1 MIAAELFDTTSTPE
15 TVTGHRSASSMKAA
29 DLVNYVRE
37 RTTDQP
43 VSQDTDT
50 TAALAVILGP
60 DTAQRLYAR
69 VMHEQHQ
76 DRPSLAQ
83 LLNDLRTAPDSFVDL
98 LTTSQI
104 ARLLAAADLA
114 RALNR
119 EHNVTKTAARVT
131 SADDAIDYVL
141 NELDQLHDAQNEYF
155 YAVLLDIRNKVIKPV
170 EIARG
175 SVSAA
180 VVDPA
185 DVLREACVHH
195 ASRVILVHNHPSGE
209 TDPSK
214 EDIDTT
220 NRIVQALKYVGVR
233 VLDHVIIGRT
243 RSQYFSFA
251 LKGLV

>member
-1 MIAAELFDTTSTPE
+1 MSTAELFDTTSTPE
-15 TVTGHRSASSMKAA
+15 TVTGHRVNSMKIA

-43 VSQDTDT
+43 VSQDTNT
-50 TAALAVILGP
+50 VAALAVILGP

-69 VMHEQHQ
+69 AMHEQHQ
-76 DRPSLAQ
+76 DRPSLAD

-98 LTTSQI
+98 LSTSQI

-131 SADDAIDYVL
+131 NAEEAIDYVL
-141 NELDQLHDAQNEYF
+141 NELDQLQDAQQEYF

-185 DVLREACVHH
+185 DILREACIHH

-220 NRIVQALKYVGVR
+220 SKIVQALKYVGVR
-233 VLDHVIIGRT
+233 VLDHVIVGRV
-243 RSQYFSFA
+243 RQDFYSFA
-251 LKGLV
+251 RSGLV

>member
-1 MIAAELFDTTSTPE
+1 MNAAELFDTTSTPE
-15 TVTGHRSASSMKAA
+15 TVTGHRASSMKIA
-29 DLVNYVRE
+29 DLITYIRE

-43 VSQDTDT
+43 VSQNNDTV
-50 TAALAVILGP
+50 AALAVILGP

-69 VMHEQHQ
+69 AMHEQHA

-98 LTTSQI
+98 LSTSQI

-114 RALNR
+114 RALNH
-119 EHNVTKTAARVT
+119 EHNQTKTAARVT
-131 SADDAIDYVL
+131 SPEDAIDYVL
-141 NELDQLHDAQNEYF
+141 NELDQLQDAQNEYF
-155 YAVLLDIRNKVIKPV
+155 YAVLVDIRNKVIKPV

-185 DVLREACVHH
+185 DVLREACIHH
-195 ASRVILVHNHPSGE
+195 ASRVFLVHNHPSGE

-220 NRIVQALKYVGVR
+220 NKIVCALKYVGVR
-233 VLDHVIIGRT
+233 VLDHIIVGRT

-251 LKGLV
+251 RSGMV

>member
-1 MIAAELFDTTSTPE
+1 MDTAELFDTTTSTPE
-15 TVTGHRSASSMKAA
+15 TVTGHRASMKIA
-29 DLVNYVRE
+29 DLINYVRE

-43 VSQDTDT
+43 VSQNNDTV
-50 TAALAVILGP
+50 AALAVILGP

-69 VMHEQHQ
+69 ATHEQHA

-98 LTTSQI
+98 LSTSQI

-119 EHNVTKTAARVT
+119 EHNVTRTAARVT

-170 EIARG
+170 EISKG

-185 DVLREACVHH
+185 DVLREACIHH

-220 NRIVQALKYVGVR
+220 NKIVQALKYVGVR
-233 VLDHVIIGRT
+233 VLDHVIVGRV
-243 RSQYFSFA
+243 RQDYFSFA
-251 LKGLV
+251 LKGML

>member
-1 MIAAELFDTTSTPE
+1 MNAVELFDTTSTPE
-15 TVTGHRSASSMKAA
+15 IVTGHRTSSMKAA
-29 DLVNYVRE
+29 DLVTYVRE

-43 VSQDTDT
+43 VSQDTNT
-50 TAALAVILGP
+50 AAALAVILGP

-69 VMHEQHQ
+69 AMHEQHA

-83 LLNDLRTAPDSFVDL
+83 LLNDLRTAPDSFTDL
-98 LTTSQI
+98 LSTSQI

-114 RALNR
+114 RALDHEHRTPR
-119 EHNVTKTAARVT
+119 EQARVT

-141 NELDQLHDAQNEYF
+141 NELNQLQDAQQEYF
-155 YAVLLDIRNKVIKPV
+155 YCVLLDIRNKVIKPV

-185 DVLREACVHH
+185 DILREACIHH
-195 ASRVILVHNHPSGE
+195 ASRVVLVHNHPSGE
-209 TDPSK
+209 CDPSK

-220 NRIVQALKYVGVR
+220 NKIVQALKYVGVR
-233 VLDHVIIGRT
+233 VLDHIIVGRT

-251 LKGLV
+251 RSGMV

>member
-1 MIAAELFDTTSTPE
+1 MNAVELFETTSTPE
-15 TVTGHRSASSMKAA
+15 TVTGHRSSSMKIA
-29 DLVNYVRE
+29 DLINYVRE

-43 VSQDTDT
+43 VSQNNDTV
-50 TAALAVILGP
+50 AALAVILGP

-69 VMHEQHQ
+69 AMHEQHA

-83 LLNDLRTAPDSFVDL
+83 VLNDLRTAPDSFTDML
-98 LTTSQI
+98 STSQI

-141 NELDQLHDAQNEYF
+141 NELDQLQDAQNEYF

-175 SVSAA
+175 SISAA

-185 DVLREACVHH
+185 DVLREACIHH

-220 NRIVQALKYVGVR
+220 NKIVQALKYVGVR
-233 VLDHVIIGRT
+233 VLDHVIVGRV
-243 RSQYFSFA
+243 RQDYFSFA
-251 LKGLV
+251 LKGMI

>member
-1 MIAAELFDTTSTPE
+1 MDAAELFDTTNTPE
-15 TVTGHRSASSMKAA
+15 TVTGHRSASMKIA
-29 DLVNYVRE
+29 DLVTYVRE

-43 VSQDTDT
+43 VSQDTNT
-50 TAALAVILGP
+50 AAALAVILGP

-69 VMHEQHQ
+69 AMHEQHA

-83 LLNDLRTAPDSFVDL
+83 LLNDLRTAPDSFTDML
-98 LTTSQI
+98 STSQI

-119 EHNVTKTAARVT
+119 EHNVTRTAARVT
-131 SADDAIDYVL
+131 GAEEAIDYVL
-141 NELDQLHDAQNEYF
+141 NELDQLQDAQNEYF
-155 YAVLLDIRNKVIKPV
+155 YAVLLDIRDKVIKPV

-185 DVLREACVHH
+185 DILREACIHH

-220 NRIVQALKYVGVR
+220 NKIVCALKYVGVR
-233 VLDHVIIGRT
+233 VLDHIIVGRT

-251 LKGLV
+251 RTGMV

>member
-1 MIAAELFDTTSTPE
+1 MDTAELFETTSTPA
-15 TVTGHRSASSMKAA
+15 TVTGHRSTSMKAA
-29 DLVNYVRE
+29 DLLNYVRE

-43 VSQDTDT
+43 VSQGNDTVAT
-50 TAALAVILGP
+50 LAVILGP

-69 VMHEQHQ
+69 AMHEQHA

-83 LLNDLRTAPDSFVDL
+83 VLNDLRTAPDSFVDL
-98 LTTSQI
+98 LSTSQI

-119 EHNVTKTAARVT
+119 EHETPRKQARVT
-131 SADDAIDYVL
+131 DCEDAIDYVV

-170 EIARG
+170 EISKG
-175 SVSAA
+175 SVSAGI
-180 VVDPA
+180 VDPA
-185 DVLREACVHH
+185 NVLREACIHH

-209 TDPSK
+209 CDPSK

-220 NRIVQALKYVGVR
+220 NHIVQALKYVGVR
-233 VLDHVIIGRT
+233 VLDHVIVGRT
-243 RSQYFSFA
+243 RSEYFSFA
-251 LKGLV
+251 RSGLV